1 VVPKGYLYNG
11 AQRIPVVQPQRIE
24 EPDGPAE
31 EMTAERMDEG
41 RAGPGKGEALRFDE
55 VAERY
60 YGRVYRAAV
69 HITGRPEDAE
79 DVCQEVFLYLF
90 RHLGDF
96 RGDSALFT
104 WMFRI
109 TRNAALRQMR
119 KRDVPVLPDDADP
132 ESPPPG
138 ESPAEAGEKQE
149 AILRAFRLLP
159 ENPRTVAALHLIEG
173 IPLKDV
179 AAILEAPEGTVRWW
193 LFRAREILR
202 KHLAPWV
209 AK

>member
-1 VVPKGYLYNG
+1 
-11 AQRIPVVQPQRIE
+11 
-24 EPDGPAE
+24 
-31 EMTAERMDEG
+31 MTAERIDE
-41 RAGPGKGEALRFDE
+41 RTTDPGKGGALRFED
-55 VAERY
+55 VAARY
-60 YGRVYRAAV
+60 YGRVYRTAL
-69 HITGRPEDAE
+69 HITGRSEDAE
-79 DVCQEVFLYLF
+79 DVCQEVFLYLV
-90 RHLGDF
+90 RHLADF

-119 KRDVPVLPDDADP
+119 KRDIPLIPDDADP
-132 ESPPPG
+132 ASPPAG

-149 AILRAFRLLP
+149 AILRAFRMLP
-159 ENPRTVAALHLIEG
+159 DNPRAVAALHLLEG

-179 AAILEAPEGTVRWW
+179 AVILEAPEGTVRWW